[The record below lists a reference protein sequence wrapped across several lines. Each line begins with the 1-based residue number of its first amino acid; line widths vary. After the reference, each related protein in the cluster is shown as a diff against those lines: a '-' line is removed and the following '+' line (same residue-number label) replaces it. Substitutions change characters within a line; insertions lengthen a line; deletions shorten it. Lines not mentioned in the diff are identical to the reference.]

1 MWPLTDPDL
10 TLHAAAA
17 VLAMPADPALLLVAI
32 PLSTAEPS
40 LELVARRLVVP
51 CKVQVPPSAFSSA
64 AVVAAA

>member
-17 VLAMPADPALLLVAI
+17 VLAMPADPALLLVA
-32 PLSTAEPS
+32 SMAEPS

-51 CKVQVPPSAFSSA
+51 CKVQAPPLAFSSA